1 MKWAADLKT
10 FVCRNVEWK
19 KEARMRV
26 TAGVVMKVMLLV
38 CMVPSFL
45 STVDI
50 RPLQASEPIR
60 IGAVFSVTGPA
71 GFIGT
76 PERDAVVAVVDDVN
90 RKGGVLGRQVE
101 LYVEDDVSN
110 PTNAVI
116 AATKLIRDRKV
127 SAIIGP
133 SINDSG
139 MAMIPVC
146 EQEQVPFVVT
156 GPILTPLK
164 KWIFIVGA
172 GDFVEA
178 SNFLA
183 FTIRTLHAKR
193 IAVLH
198 DTRNY
203 GSMGAKVI
211 NQEVGQYPGV
221 ELVTQEKLEVTD
233 TNMIPQLTNIKAA
246 KPDLIILWT
255 NGPPAAVVAKN
266 YKQLGMTTQVAG
278 SPGIAVPEFLKIS
291 GSIAEES
298 RWILKDLKTAIAQ
311 KLPPDDP
318 YRKNIYEPFRKLL
331 KERYGESK
339 EVLMFHGLGH
349 DGIQIVLEALRAAGS
364 DSRPAI
370 RDALE
375 KTVRYTGLIAPFA
388 CSADYHMGSRTAIT
402 VPIVVKNGEYV
413 PYEGQ

>member
-1 MKWAADLKT
+1 MRLSAGIVIKVALLLCLFPSLLLITTAEPLRAA
-10 FVCRNVEWK
+10 
-19 KEARMRV
+19 
-26 TAGVVMKVMLLV
+26 
-38 CMVPSFL
+38 
-45 STVDI
+45 
-50 RPLQASEPIR
+50 EPIR

-76 PERDAVVAVVDDVN
+76 PERDAAVAIVDDVN
-90 RKGGVLGRQVE
+90 RKGGVLGRQIE

-127 SAIIGP
+127 SAMIGP

-164 KWIFIVGA
+164 KWVFIVGA
-172 GDFVEA
+172 GDLVEA
-178 SNFLA
+178 SSFLA
-183 FTIRTLHAKR
+183 FTVRTLGAKR
-193 IAVLH
+193 IALLH

-203 GSMGAKVI
+203 GATGTKVI
-211 NQEVGQYPGV
+211 NQEVGLYPAV
-221 ELVTQEKLEVTD
+221 ELVVQEKLEVTD

-246 KPDLIILWT
+246 KPDLMILWT

-278 SPGIAVPEFLKIS
+278 SPGIAVPEFVKIS
-291 GSIAEES
+291 GTIAEES
-298 RWILKDLKTAIAQ
+298 RWVLKDLKTAIAQ
-311 KLPPDDP
+311 KLPLDDP
-318 YRKNIYEPFRKLL
+318 YRKNTYEPFRKLL

-349 DGIQIVLEALRAAGS
+349 DGIQIVLEALKASGS
-364 DSRPAI
+364 DNRPAI

-375 KTVRYTGLIAPFA
+375 RTVRYTGLLAPFA
-388 CSADYHMGSRTAIT
+388 CSAENHMGSRTSIT

-413 PYEGQ
+413 PYEVQ